1 MSKNTQKRAKQTDA
15 GVDGDTT
22 DRNLAQSETKIVF
35 ENETGEEKKKLCEDR
50 GKHTQTAKRRKKL
63 HKRRNKRLRMTI
75 SSALTPPHRRSLFV
89 EFPSRF
95 RRECYGNR

>member
-35 ENETGEEKKKLCEDR
+35 ENETGEEKKNFVKTEENTL
-50 GKHTQTAKRRKKL
+50 KQ
-63 HKRRNKRLRMTI
+63 RNGEKNCTREEI
-75 SSALTPPHRRSLFV
+75 S
-89 EFPSRF
+89 
-95 RRECYGNR
+95 G